1 MTKAAELAKMGEVL
15 TNSQIGGRRN
25 IISNGSMCVYQRGSG
40 TLPSGTSLT
49 YYGPDRWR
57 VYKETSTAVATLS
70 QDTDVPSG
78 QGFKYSYKIDVTT
91 ADTSVA
97 AGDRCDLIYR
107 FEGQD
112 LQQLKKGN
120 SSAESVTLQF
130 WVKSPKTGTH
140 ICEMFD
146 VDNSRQISK
155 AYTVNTADTWEYKTI
170 KFEGDTTGAYDADN
184 ANSMQI
190 SWWLIAGSTYS
201 GGTLNTSWA
210 SNTNANRAVGQVN
223 VLDDTDNNFLITGV
237 QLEVGSQATPFEHRS
252 FGEELRLCQRYFQ
265 KLGAGYYAANGLG
278 TTKLS
283 TGFPLATAIRAA
295 PSAVTAPTS
304 QFHRSG
310 NQNSSS
316 ATIDSITLAHNSSF
330 LNLRLTGFTS
340 VTDEAPHVVYN
351 NNEMSIDSEL

>member
-25 IISNGSMCVYQRGSG
+25 IVINGAMQVAQRATSATGLGDSDTYAVCDRWKLVKEATTAG
-40 TLPSGTSLT
+40 RLTMSQDSSAPSGFGNSLKL
-49 YYGPDRWR
+49 DC
-57 VYKETSTAVATLS
+57 
-70 QDTDVPSG
+70 
-78 QGFKYSYKIDVTT
+78 TT
-91 ADTSVA
+91 ADTSIASGEVLLLQQ
-97 AGDRCDLIYR
+97 RI
-107 FEGQD
+107 EGQN
-112 LQQLKKGN
+112 LQAFAKGTSDAKEFSVSFYVKGN
-120 SSAESVTLQF
+120 ASATYV
-130 WVKSPKTGTH
+130 
-140 ICEMFD
+140 CELHD
-146 VDNSRQISK
+146 QDNSRQCSK
-155 AYTVNTADTWEYKTI
+155 TFNVTTSWTRIELLFPA
-170 KFEGDTTGAYDADN
+170 DTTGAFDDDN
-184 ANSMQI
+184 ARSLNLNI
-190 SWWLIAGSTYS
+190 ALNAGSDFTS
-201 GGTLNTSWA
+201 GTLNSSAFA
-210 SNTNANRAVGQVN
+210 SNTNANRYVGISSFF
-223 VLDDTDNNFLITGV
+223 DSTDRTFFITGL
-237 QLEVGSQATPFEHRS
+237 QMEVGSQATPFEHRS